1 MIHGGHRVQNEIC
14 VIGLKSAEKNKTTTY
29 SDRNPQP
36 ATRNSSNTFA
46 LNPRKLGSDLRK
58 GHSAL
63 SAVKIGICGESHPR
77 NPATFATASSV
88 DRKRMPSSFS
98 ALDPS

>member
-46 LNPRKLGSDLRK
+46 LNPRNW
-58 GHSAL
+58 AQ
-63 SAVKIGICGESHPR
+63 ICGK
-77 NPATFATASSV
+77 ATLRSL
-88 DRKRMPSSFS
+88 R
-98 ALDPS
+98 